1 FSLIIYPPF
10 SLKNITNHSSTMP
23 TISRRKTKQ
32 AKRKTKPLNLPNQ
45 HSSATAQLQTK
56 GVHHSLCYLP
66 VSPSFLLFFVFGL
79 LHPLFGPFVCE
90 NLSKM
95 EGNFNGKLH
104 DDMQKVE
111 EESSSED
118 KEVAVEVEVSD
129 DDVYDGKS
137 KSVGDEHVEACKVVE
152 EEEESL
158 ESSDAREGNRV
169 ENVEDSETVE
179 LEFKEENKEE
189 QGEDFISVEDDDVVE
204 GTELATSK
212 ENNEGIRESEVVET
226 DRDVTVGDNEN
237 VLSSLPSLDV
247 VSVSRE
253 SDDVVEKVKGI
264 EESLVKS
271 TYEKDEEQLDIQESS
286 SAYESAKES
295 FQPSSDV
302 PSVNEEE
309 ESSAYESAKESLQP
323 SSNVHDSENSA
334 NEQDRVEESK
344 GIENQGSIFSVTQR
358 QQSSWKNC
366 CGLLEILRHG
376 DR

>member
-1 FSLIIYPPF
+1 
-10 SLKNITNHSSTMP
+10 MP

-56 GVHHSLCYLP
+56 
-66 VSPSFLLFFVFGL
+66 
-79 LHPLFGPFVCE
+79 GPFVCE

>member
-1 FSLIIYPPF
+1 
-10 SLKNITNHSSTMP
+10 
-23 TISRRKTKQ
+23 
-32 AKRKTKPLNLPNQ
+32 
-45 HSSATAQLQTK
+45 
-56 GVHHSLCYLP
+56 
-66 VSPSFLLFFVFGL
+66 
-79 LHPLFGPFVCE
+79 
-90 NLSKM
+90 M

-129 DDVYDGKS
+129 DDIYDGKS
-137 KSVGDEHVEACKVVE
+137 KSVSDEHVEACKVVE

-189 QGEDFISVEDDDVVE
+189 KGEDFISVEDDDVVE

-226 DRDVTVGDNEN
+226 VRDVTVGDDEN

-295 FQPSSDV
+295 FQPSSNV

-309 ESSAYESAKESLQP
+309 ESSYESAKESLQP
-323 SSNVHDSENSA
+323 SSNVHDSENNV
-334 NEQDRVEESK
+334 NEQDRVEESR
-344 GIENQGSIFSVTQR
+344 GIENQGVIHTFITF
-358 QQSSWKNC
+358 C
-366 CGLLEILRHG
+366 I
-376 DR
+376 DI